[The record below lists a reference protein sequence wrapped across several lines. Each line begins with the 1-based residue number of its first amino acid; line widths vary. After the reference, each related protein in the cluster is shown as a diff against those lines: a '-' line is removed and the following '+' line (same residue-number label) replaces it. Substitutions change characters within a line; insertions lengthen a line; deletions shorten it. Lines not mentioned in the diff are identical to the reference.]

1 MLIYKEK
8 TEKKRFFETQ
18 MTFYSSS
25 DMLKNEIQSKKHFLI
40 VGAGLSGLSLAS
52 VLLEQG
58 QEVTILDKSRGIG
71 GRMATRKTISGGAI
85 DHGVQYFSAKSPIFK
100 DFLANMK
107 NEGVVTKWTLAQRKY
122 PRFIGTNGMKRIA
135 QKMAENMPVH
145 TAQKVVRIEGKTVLT
160 QTEERFTFDELILT
174 IPVPQALELLKESQI
189 PLEEEE
195 LQALTKIEYDPCLA
209 VLAVLTKPTSI
220 PTGGIMLTD
229 SPVAWLADNFQ
240 KGITTEP
247 TLTLHASGDFSRTH
261 LETVDLE
268 EVGKQLLESVGTWV
282 EPSNVLSFQ
291 VHRWR
296 YSLARQRYPKPFM
309 SLANGFIHL
318 AGDAFGSGNGNVE
331 GAFLSGYDL
340 GNHLCNLSPRH
351 HSSV

>member
-1 MLIYKEK
+1 
-8 TEKKRFFETQ
+8 
-18 MTFYSSS
+18 
-25 DMLKNEIQSKKHFLI
+25 MLKNETQSKKHFLI
-40 VGAGLSGLSLAS
+40 VGAGLSGLSLAT

-58 QEVTILDKSRGIG
+58 QEVTILDKSRGLG
-71 GRMATRKTISGGAI
+71 GRMATRKTLAGGAI
-85 DHGVQYFSAKSPIFK
+85 DHGAQYFSAKSAIFK

-107 NEGVVTKWTLAQRKY
+107 KEGVVTKWTLAQRKY
-122 PRFIGTNGMKRIA
+122 PRFIGTSGMKSIA
-135 QKMAENMPVH
+135 QKMAEKMPVH

-160 QTEERFTFDELILT
+160 QAEHRFTFDELILT
-174 IPVPQALELLKESQI
+174 IPVPQALDLLVASQI
-189 PLEEEE
+189 PLTEEE
-195 LQALTKIEYDPCLA
+195 LQALTQIEYDPCLA
-209 VLAVLTKPTSI
+209 VLAVLNKPTSI

-240 KGITTEP
+240 KGISTEP
-247 TLTLHASGDFSRTH
+247 TLTLHASAAFSNAY
-261 LETVDLE
+261 LEATDLG
-268 EVGKQLLESVGTWV
+268 EVGKQLLETVSTWV

-296 YSLARQRYPKPFM
+296 YSLARQRYPKPFL

-340 GNHLCNLSPRH
+340 GNHLCHLSSRH
-351 HSSV
+351 HSGV